1 MSWINPHTWFTG
13 EVITAANLNQDI
25 RDNTN
30 YLKEH
35 SVPTGAIL
43 PFGGAAAPAGYLL
56 CDGTAVS
63 RVGYADLFTL
73 LSTTYGVGNGSTTF
87 NVPDLRGR
95 FPLGSG
101 TGAGLTARSRGQSG
115 GEEDHT
121 IIEAEL
127 ATHNHSVGAHI
138 HLLKTFNYD
147 TPSSGSPTF
156 PMINQAGGSTGSLT
170 TEGASGATDTGDTGS
185 DTPIDIMN
193 PFLVVNYIIKT

>member
-35 SVPTGAIL
+35 EVPTGAIM
-43 PFGGAAAPAGYLL
+43 PFAGSAAPAGWLL

-63 RVGYADLFTL
+63 RTGYAALFAVT
-73 LSTTYGVGNGSTTF
+73 STTYGVGNGSTTF
-87 NVPDLRGR
+87 NVPDIRGR
-95 FPLGSG
+95 LPLGSG
-101 TGAGLTARSRGQSG
+101 TGSGLTARSRGQSG
-115 GEEDHT
+115 GAEDHT
-121 IIEAEL
+121 ILEAEL
-127 ATHNHSVGAHI
+127 ATHNHGVGAHI
-138 HLLKTFNYD
+138 HDLKSFAYD
-147 TPSSGSPTF
+147 APTTSSPSF
-156 PMINQAGGSTGSLT
+156 HMINQIAGATGTIT
-170 TEGASGATDTGDTGS
+170 TEGASGSTDTTDTGS